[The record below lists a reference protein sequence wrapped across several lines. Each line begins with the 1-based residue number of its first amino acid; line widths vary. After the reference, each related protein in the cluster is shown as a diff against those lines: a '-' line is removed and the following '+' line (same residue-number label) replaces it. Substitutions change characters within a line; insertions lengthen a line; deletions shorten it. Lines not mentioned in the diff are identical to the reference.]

1 MLKFSKKILSKKFF
15 FMKEDE
21 ASIGIFENILFP
33 EMESS
38 KLNNYSAIDPTN
50 LLFNYG
56 TVPLGVTNSHLW

>member
-1 MLKFSKKILSKKFF
+1 
-15 FMKEDE
+15 MKEDE
-21 ASIGIFENILFP
+21 ASIGIFEDILFP

-56 TVPLGVTNSHLW
+56 NFSSSLVLGLNHGSLL